1 MVSDTIYRRA
11 PALLCAVYLMAA
23 SAGALAGSDVVLSS
37 NLKTKLLDLP
47 HITGEPL
54 TAEDLAGKVTIVS
67 FFASWCP
74 PCNAEFNHLAELRT
88 RYGSDLTILSIN
100 VFEEYGEFKDRD
112 ARLRRF
118 LSRHKPEHAVIT
130 GNPTVRDAFGSSEL
144 QNGLLIPA
152 VRYLEAQRLREPM
165 LAEFCESVFE
175 KVDVLHAPISEQPPP
190 LLDDIDPHSPSGAA
204 SLMLSLGRLTR
215 PISYLDLPALAVSC
229 GFIPNGLPAGFQLI
243 GRPYAE
249 ALLLRFGHAYQA

>member
-130 GNPTVRDAFGSSEL
+130 GNPTVRDAFGSIERIPTL
-144 QNGLLIPA
+144 YVFGRDGRPAFEFVHAQGAAKTNATMAEIQAAVDAALIA
-152 VRYLEAQRLREPM
+152 
-165 LAEFCESVFE
+165 
-175 KVDVLHAPISEQPPP
+175 
-190 LLDDIDPHSPSGAA
+190 PSG
-204 SLMLSLGRLTR
+204 
-215 PISYLDLPALAVSC
+215 
-229 GFIPNGLPAGFQLI
+229 
-243 GRPYAE
+243 
-249 ALLLRFGHAYQA
+249 